1 VIGLDQFT
9 APIVGTIAGVFGLLV
24 AAMIVTRLI
33 GPSPARRELRDR
45 VRSWWV
51 MVTLIVFALALGR
64 IAMVVFFGLVSY
76 LALKEYFTIAAT
88 RRADRLV
95 LFFAYLAV
103 PVQYTFVGMPWYGM
117 FLIFIPVYMFLFLPS
132 AMVIRGE
139 TEGFL
144 KAAGTVHWGLMTTVF
159 AVSHAAYLLAD
170 PPVLNPTVASGAGLL
185 ILLLLL
191 TELNDVA
198 QYVAG
203 KLFGRT
209 RITPTVSPKK
219 TLEGLV
225 GGIVVTLATSLL
237 LAPLLTP
244 LRLEHAAFIGLLLPV
259 AGFLG
264 DLTMSAMKRDLGIKD
279 AGTLIP
285 GHGGV
290 LDRIDSLT
298 FTAPLFFHFVR
309 YFYG

>member
-1 VIGLDQFT
+1 MIGLDQLT
-9 APIVGTIAGVFGLLV
+9 TPVVWTIVGVFVLLAV
-24 AAMIVTRLI
+24 AMVVSRLLR
-33 GPSPARRELRDR
+33 PSPSRRDLRDR
-45 VRSWWV
+45 IRSWWV
-51 MVTLIVFALALGR
+51 MVTLIVIALVLGR
-64 IAMVVFFGLVSY
+64 IAMVIFFGLVSY
-76 LALKEYFTIAAT
+76 LALKEYFTVAAT
-88 RRADRLV
+88 RRADRVV

-139 TEGFL
+139 TDGFL

-170 PPVLNPTVASGAGLL
+170 PPVVNAAVGTGAGLL
-185 ILLLLL
+185 VFLLLV

-198 QYVAG
+198 QFVAG
-203 KLFGRT
+203 KLFGNT

-219 TLEGLV
+219 TLEGLG
-225 GGIVVTLATSLL
+225 GGILVTLVVSLAL
-237 LAPLLTP
+237 SPFLTP
-244 LRLEHAAFIGLLLPV
+244 LDWPHALLIGLMLPV

-298 FTAPLFFHFVR
+298 FTAPLFFQFVR